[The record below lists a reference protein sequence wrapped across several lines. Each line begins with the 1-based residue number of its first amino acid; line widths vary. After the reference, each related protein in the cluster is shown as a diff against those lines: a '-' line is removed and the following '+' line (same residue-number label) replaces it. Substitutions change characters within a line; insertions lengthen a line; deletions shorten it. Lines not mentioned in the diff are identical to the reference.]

1 MLRPRHIWPDERRSS
16 PSPAMFQD
24 NRNNPVDLG
33 VPPVRSCDG
42 IVNDLAFPRQVFVSA
57 SRMRESAQLGGRD
70 RAPFG
75 LLSLHGELAADSTS
89 EGASVVSELFAEEC
103 EPPRAE

>member
-1 MLRPRHIWPDERRSS
+1 
-16 PSPAMFQD
+16 MFQD

-42 IVNDLAFPRQVFVSA
+42 IVNDLGLPREVFVSA
-57 SRMRESAQLGGRD
+57 SRMRELAPRRGRD

-75 LLSLHGELAADSTS
+75 LLALHGKLAADSTS
-89 EGASVVSELFAEEC
+89 EGASVVGELFADEC
-103 EPPRAE
+103 ESPRAE